1 MAHHARWTM
10 SQVTELFNKPF
21 LELMFEAQQVHRQHF
36 DPRHVQVST
45 LLSIKTGACPEDCKY
60 CPQSAR
66 YKTGLESERLMEVE
80 QVLDSARK
88 AKNAGSTRFCMGA
101 AWKNPHDRD
110 MPYLEQMVKG
120 VKAMGLEACMT
131 LGTLNE
137 EQAQRLSAAGLD
149 YYNHNLDT
157 SPEFYGNIITTRT
170 YQERLDTLK
179 EELHYLE
186 TTREKEVAELIKEA
200 RSFGDLSE
208 NSEYDEAK
216 TEQGKLYSRIAEI
229 TDLIENAE
237 VVEKVEVAADVVTIG
252 SHVRVLDVDEDAE
265 EEYTIVG
272 SQEANPME
280 GCISDDSPFGFALK
294 GHKVGETVTVTAPVG
309 ELQFKIIAVE
319 NED

>member
-1 MAHHARWTM
+1 MAID
-10 SQVTELFNKPF
+10 S
-21 LELMFEAQQVHRQHF
+21 
-36 DPRHVQVST
+36 
-45 LLSIKTGACPEDCKY
+45 
-60 CPQSAR
+60 R
-66 YKTGLESERLMEVE
+66 YKMS
-80 QVLDSARK
+80 
-88 AKNAGSTRFCMGA
+88 
-101 AWKNPHDRD
+101 
-110 MPYLEQMVKG
+110 
-120 VKAMGLEACMT
+120 
-131 LGTLNE
+131 
-137 EQAQRLSAAGLD
+137 
-149 YYNHNLDT
+149 
-157 SPEFYGNIITTRT
+157 
-170 YQERLDTLK
+170 QERLDTLK

-216 TEQGKLYSRIAEI
+216 TEQGKLY

-237 VVEKVEVAADVVTIG
+237 VVEKGEVAADVVTIG